1 MTFEQIMHSEGFTPN
16 AEQRPIIE
24 SVRNTVV
31 SAGAGAG
38 KTAVLSWRFLRLV
51 MNEHVRPDQILTL
64 TFTKKAANE
73 MRQRIYQRLLKAKDS
88 IPSDSLDSFRNAN
101 ISTLDSFCSQ
111 IVRSDSI
118 TYGFSRDWT
127 NLSDEDLEILSE
139 RLARTFLTDE
149 QNSEEVRLL
158 STLDM
163 PPSVLARFFKKI
175 ARLVSVAGD
184 YDADRVS
191 SAFLSSVREIYRK
204 KRDELGSLLQTLG
217 QYNLKGAFLAK
228 YDNIMKCYEEESFG
242 PDDYLGLQGVKDE
255 EIKDLVNN
263 EIKPILSKDSGF
275 YILQDIA
282 NGPDQTPVL
291 QKAVQKFATLINNE
305 KRRMG
310 ALTFK
315 DVSELAVTALRD
327 NIQLRNTYKNR
338 YRFIMIDEFQDNNSI
353 QRDLLFLLSEKT
365 SLEGEK
371 GRIPKLEELEQSK
384 LFFVGD
390 EKQSIYSFRGAD
402 VSVFRRLQQDIG
414 RNGDSLSLGTNY
426 RSQKKLIGHFNDVF
440 SKILCDSEKD
450 FEARYT
456 PIDCGR
462 ESDGTDSKIIFSVY
476 NKSDIEDDDMDS
488 GILEAEAVGDYCKRI
503 LETDEFLVAGQRPKP
518 EDIAIIFRSSTNQ
531 MNIEKALKRRNI
543 PYQIAETRSLMLDAV
558 SSDFYSLLNILIYPE
573 DRRSLAAVLKS
584 PFCGLC
590 DRSIHNVMTEDSAV
604 LPVDSKRYE
613 LFLSFLEELKK
624 NAFRMTI
631 AQVLQFIYINGG
643 YSAYL
648 KSNEDRCT
656 FQEHYEYLFSY
667 AVDFDSSSK
676 TLNDYVKF
684 LRDNMGTASKLTET
698 TVLHS
703 SKSGVQ
709 IMTVHKSKGL
719 EFKVVIF
726 AGIGGKGQSDKA
738 DFVFEYGGNLVA
750 SENKF
755 LQKIL
760 DEDRK
765 ERDKAELKR
774 IMYVAMTRAKD
785 HLILIGSYTR
795 KDDNYSM
802 ADVMQWY
809 SDAIG
814 MDYPNLKCQN
824 PDVIV
829 EDVSDTSRVAGSQS
843 NATMQIA
850 IPSDFKEFN
859 TKENHISVTELEQ
872 LGRKPYEVNN
882 SAQQLKT
889 TEVDGLIMK
898 YSLQD
903 KFGTLCHEILEH
915 IMKYGNAND
924 VTCTLCENSSDN
936 EKLLKTAHSFA
947 KGFLDSSFYKDKIEN
962 HKTEQELRFYTTAD
976 EKGEVALEG
985 VIDLLVFGEKE
996 NLVVDY
1002 KTDTIKDPDVHK
1014 AQVLSYIK
1022 VAEDI
1027 FKKPCQGIL
1036 FYLRDSSTGPI
1047 WNSDGSTEEL

>member
-1 MTFEQIMHSEGFTPN
+1 MNFEQIMQSEEFTPN

-88 IPSDSLDSFRNAN
+88 IPADSLDSFRNAN

-139 RLARTFLTDE
+139 RLARTFLSDA
-149 QNSEEVRLL
+149 QNAEEASLL

-163 PPSVLARFFKKI
+163 PPAVLERFFKKI
-175 ARLVSVAGD
+175 ARLVSVAED
-184 YDADRVS
+184 YDADRIS

-204 KRDELGSLLQTLG
+204 KRDELGRLLDMLG

-228 YDNIMKCYEEESFG
+228 YDNIRRCYDEESFG

-275 YILQDIA
+275 YILQNIA
-282 NGPDQTPVL
+282 NGPDQTSVL
-291 QKAVQKFATLINNE
+291 QKAVQKFATLINDE

-315 DVSELAVTALRD
+315 DVSELAVTVLRD
-327 NIQLRNTYKNR
+327 NIQLRNTYKSR
-338 YRFIMIDEFQDNNSI
+338 YRFIMIDEFQDNNSV

-365 SLEGEK
+365 SLEGTK
-371 GRIPKLEELEQSK
+371 GRIPLLEELDQSK

-402 VSVFRRLQQDIG
+402 VSVFRRLQEDIG

-426 RSQKKLIGHFNDVF
+426 RSQKKLIDHFNDVF
-440 SKILCDSEKD
+440 SQVLCDSEKD

-456 PIDCGR
+456 PIACGR

-476 NKSDIEDDDMDS
+476 NRSGIEDDDMDS
-488 GILEAEAVGDYCKRI
+488 GILEAEAIGNYCKRI
-503 LETDEFLVAGQRPKP
+503 LETDEFLVAGQRPKA

-543 PYQIAETRSLMLDAV
+543 GYQIAETRSLMLDAV
-558 SSDFYSLLNILIYPE
+558 SSDFYSLLNILLYPE

-590 DRSIHNVMTEDSAV
+590 DQSIHNVIVQEKDV
-604 LPVDSKRYE
+604 LPIDIGRYE
-613 LFLSFLEELKK
+613 LFLSFMEELRR

-648 KSNEDRCT
+648 KSNEDRRT

-684 LRDNMGTASKLTET
+684 LRDNLGTASKLTET

-703 SKSGVQ
+703 GKSGVQ

-726 AGIGGKGQSDKA
+726 AGIGGRSQSDKA

-750 SENKF
+750 SENKV

-765 ERDKAELKR
+765 ERDKAELRR

-785 HLILIGSYTR
+785 HLILIGSYTL
-795 KDDNYSM
+795 KDGNYSM
-802 ADVMQWY
+802 TDVMQWY

-814 MDYPNLKCQN
+814 MDYPNLKCRN
-824 PDVIV
+824 TDVII
-829 EDVSDTSRVAGSQS
+829 EDVSDTSRVSGSQ
-843 NATMQIA
+843 NNTAMQLV
-850 IPSDFKEFN
+850 IPTDFAEFN
-859 TKENHISVTELEQ
+859 TKENHISVTDIKQ
-872 LGRKPYEVNN
+872 LGRMPYEVKNA
-882 SAQQLKT
+882 AQDIKGC
-889 TEVDGLIMK
+889 EADDLIVK
-898 YSLQD
+898 YNLQD
-903 KFGTLCHEILEH
+903 KFGTLCHLVLEH
-915 IMKYGNAND
+915 VMKTGKSDD
-924 VTCTLCENSSDN
+924 VTCTLCESDSDN
-936 EKLLKTAHSFA
+936 EKLLKTARSFA
-947 KGFLDSSFYKDKIEN
+947 DGFMSSDFYKSRIRWHN
-962 HKTEQELRFYTTAD
+962 TEEELRFYTTTEENGD
-976 EKGEVALEG
+976 VAVEG
-985 VIDLLVFGEKE
+985 VIDLLVFGEKS

-1002 KTDTIKDPDVHK
+1002 KTDTIKDPDAHK
-1014 AQVLSYIK
+1014 AQILSYIK
-1022 VAEDI
+1022 VAEQI
-1027 FKKPCQGIL
+1027 YKKPCQGVL
-1036 FYLRDSSTGPI
+1036 FYLRDSSVGPI